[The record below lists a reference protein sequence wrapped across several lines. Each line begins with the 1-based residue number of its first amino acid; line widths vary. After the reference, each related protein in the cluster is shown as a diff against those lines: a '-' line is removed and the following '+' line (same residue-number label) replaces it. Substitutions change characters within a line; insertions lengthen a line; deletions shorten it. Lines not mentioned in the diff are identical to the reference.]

1 MLPLAL
7 LPQRLH
13 HPLGKPLTHPP
24 KQPPVVAQPDRHR
37 ALEAQH
43 PLPPRNLRQPVLDQ
57 ERGALNADGTVYV
70 GMDAVVTLEASREM
84 AGVTGEPGADAFRQY
99 RTNNTVSASVG
110 TICIDGGDF
119 NAAISDALNAAIA
132 NYNAE
137 GLSFTM
143 VRNDAP
149 GAGCD
154 AVITGNQ
161 QGGSGGSAGFPSGG
175 FPYDTINIGTGIAN
189 YGQDVLTHVITHELG
204 HCVGFRHTNYFDR
217 SISCG
222 GSYSNEGSA
231 GVGAVHIP
239 GTPTGAQL
247 NGSVMNSCYNLDST
261 GNWTNSD
268 QTALAEMYGGGG
280 GGGGGGDGG
289 GGPVC
294 GDGVCDGGETCGSCE
309 ADCGAC
315 PVCEPKGASC
325 SSDGDCCSNRCR
337 GGGSKTCK

>member
-1 MLPLAL
+1 MMLKKTFGVFAILAAGCFVGVESDEFEQQGL
-7 LPQRLH
+7 DD
-13 HPLGKPLTHPP
+13 TT
-24 KQPPVVAQPDRHR
+24 
-37 ALEAQH
+37 LEIVK
-43 PLPPRNLRQPVLDQ
+43 NLEDAGFPEEEIGVL
-57 ERGALNADGTVYV
+57 EDGTVYV
-70 GMDAVVTLEASREM
+70 GMDAVVTLEASREL
-84 AGVTGEPGADAFRQY
+84 AGMTGEPGEPGADAFRQY
-99 RTNNTVSASVG
+99 RTNNTVSASIG
-110 TICIDGGDF
+110 TICIDGGAF
-119 NAAISDALNAAIA
+119 NGAISDALNASIA

-143 VRNDAP
+143 VRNDSP

-175 FPYDTINIGTGIAN
+175 LPYDTINIGTGIAN
-189 YGQDVLTHVITHELG
+189 YGQAVLTHVITHELG
-204 HCVGFRHTNYFDR
+204 HCVGFRHTDYFNR

-222 GSYSNEGSA
+222 GSPSDEGS
-231 GVGAVHIP
+231 GGIGAVHIP

-261 GNWTNSD
+261 GSWTNSD

-280 GGGGGGDGG
+280 GGGDGG

-294 GDGVCDGGETCGSCE
+294 GDGVCEGGETCGSCE
-309 ADCGAC
+309 DDCGAC

-325 SSDGDCCSNRCR
+325 SSDAECCSNRCR